1 MGRIADAAVDY
12 LHDGPAALVEIAQAL
27 VDRGV
32 TRAKDPIASVRTA
45 LRHDRRVI
53 DLADGRLADRATA
66 LNGVVLTT
74 MVSEQAHLRGL
85 VEIDGDLAPLGVVG
99 IEHVAIPA
107 DVSPGDYVA
116 VRVDDVDSARIL
128 VERAPSWRVGGDA
141 EQLLIARIGQRLA
154 DTGPDTNGLVRV
166 RVVDAFCA
174 ITAESST
181 AFRRA
186 NRPLSEALADAG
198 LEMHL
203 GWVAAMGARWD
214 PLTEHEIDALERGV
228 ADFLAADQPGRAA
241 ALQDRV
247 VSLLRRHL
255 PERVP
260 EARRRLARVLAR
272 AGRTRDGLAVLTGA
286 FGFDDP
292 EDRYEA
298 CLLAI
303 RLGDIVSARRW
314 AEEGLARTRGRAD
327 AEVAAC
333 LDDLAGDLD
342 AQAAYREA
350 QEWIPEISNRVGVAE
365 RLVAQILA
373 PHRSYLVG
381 ALIEQVFGDLDESR
395 SRELLENIGHCGSDG
410 RDVCLACAAVLEG
423 PRREAALQA
432 AKGTQTAAR
441 PWIEGLRT
449 ATVARAWIASAGGPA
464 AQQHL
469 IFAVEKEQGRWS
481 PLVVVID
488 QNDLDG
494 AARDA
499 FFLNDVTQAR
509 FARELLRPITEL
521 GLPVRPISVE
531 QATNRLVEALAMT
544 TARGWKLPA
553 LAYQPVLARI
563 ARMVLPASGISA
575 TQPPP
580 DPS

>member
-12 LHDGPAALVEIAQAL
+12 LHDGPAALVEIAHAL
-27 VDRGV
+27 VDQGM

-45 LRHDRRVI
+45 LRRDARII
-53 DLADGRLADRATA
+53 DLADGRYAGRAEA
-66 LNGVVLTT
+66 LDGVVVTT
-74 MVSEQAHLRGL
+74 LVTEQAHLRGA

-99 IEHVAIPA
+99 IDRVAIPA
-107 DVSPGDYVA
+107 DIKSGEYVA
-116 VRVDDVDSARIL
+116 VRIDDVNSGRIV
-128 VERAPSWRVGGDA
+128 VERAPSWRIGSEA
-141 EQLLIARIGQRLA
+141 EQLLVARIGQRLA
-154 DTGPDTNGLVRV
+154 DTAPDAHGLIRV
-166 RVVDAFCA
+166 RLVDAFCA
-174 ITAESST
+174 VTAESST

-203 GWVAAMGARWD
+203 GWVASTGARWD
-214 PLTEHEIDALERGV
+214 PLTELEIDALESGV
-228 ADFLAADQPGRAA
+228 ADFLAADQPSRAA
-241 ALQDRV
+241 ELQDRV

-303 RLGDIVSARRW
+303 RLGDVVSARRW
-314 AEEGLARTRGRAD
+314 AEEGLARTSGRAD

-333 LDDLAGDLD
+333 LEDLAGDLD

-365 RLVAQILA
+365 RLVAQILS

-381 ALIEQVFGDLDESR
+381 ALIEQVFRDLDEPR
-395 SRELLENIGHCGSDG
+395 SRELLESIGHCGSDG

-423 PRREAALQA
+423 PRRDAALQA
-432 AKGTQTAAR
+432 AKGTQTAVR

-449 ATVARAWIASAGGPA
+449 ASVASAWIASAGGPA

-469 IFAVEKEQGRWS
+469 IFAIEKEQGRWS

-509 FARELLRPITEL
+509 FQRELLRPITEL
-521 GLPVRPISVE
+521 GLPVRQISVE
-531 QATNRLVEALAMT
+531 QATTRLIEALAMT

-553 LAYQPVLARI
+553 LEYQPVLARI
-563 ARMVLPASGISA
+563 ARMVVPESHIST